1 MNVVLFNEPSKATE
15 VVSGTA
21 EHVYYRGHDI
31 TNPNSAL
38 LQGNSLKI
46 TIHLYCLI
54 PKIGNLIIPV

>member
-1 MNVVLFNEPSKATE
+1 MEFYKEPSKATE

-21 EHVYYRGHDI
+21 EHVYYRVHYI
-31 TNPNSAL
+31 TNPNNAL

-46 TIHLYCLI
+46 TIHLYRLI